1 MKIEGDS
8 KLIAGA
14 FIKARGEMN
23 ATVVKDAKGN
33 FGKYV
38 TLAAIVEATSATL
51 AKNGLAVMQEVSTA
65 EGGVTVETWL
75 IHESGATMQFTPL
88 TLPLT
93 QRTPQAVGSAVTY
106 ARRYALGA
114 ICGLAP
120 DDDDDAQAAED
131 ATKPSRPAQQ
141 GRPQATQKAQGATTT
156 PQRTVDASTGEI
168 KGDDEGTPPHRRLW
182 GQGASAFGA
191 DWNMA
196 RAWLIRNWTEK
207 VVKSNVRESATDLN
221 DDEKDMLADYI
232 KANIR
237 ALQASWK
244 AHKAVLIQS
253 TSDKKQPAF
262 AA

>member
-141 GRPQATQKAQGATTT
+141 GRPQDAQKAQGATTT
-156 PQRTVDASTGEI
+156 PQRTVDAATGEI
-168 KGDDEGTPPHRRLW
+168 TVSGVPTDAELDILGTWQTPQDAQAW
-182 GQGASAFGA
+182 AMKVEACSNEFE
-191 DWNMA
+191 A
-196 RAWLIRNWTEK
+196 RTSFKK
-207 VVKSNVRESATDLN
+207 VVDAHGGKLTKENITVVYLDYLRKQN
-221 DDEKDMLADYI
+221 GKLAER
-232 KANIR
+232 K
-237 ALQASWK
+237 
-244 AHKAVLIQS
+244 V
-253 TSDKKQPAF
+253 